1 MPTAYEMISVLM
13 WYTTARELA
22 ALILRS
28 DVYLSEKKTNK
39 AKVLSQYSILLQT
52 GRRGSIPGR
61 VKEFFL

>member
-13 WYTTARELA
+13 WYTTACELA
-22 ALILRS
+22 ALILQS
-28 DVYLSEKKTNK
+28 DVYLSEKAK

-61 VKEFFL
+61 VKDFFL